1 MTDASKPSPKPIAI
15 FERTE
20 KKYVITR
27 RQFDLLM
34 QAIGDK
40 LRDDQYAR
48 STISSLYFDTMEDTL
63 INRSMEKPFYK
74 EKLRIRSYGPAAA
87 SDLVFV
93 ELKKK
98 FDGIVY
104 KRRVQLPRDLAIAY
118 MQGDVS
124 YREAVR
130 VAASFGALDAEE
142 ALSPSKLQTVR
153 EIDATIARYPKL
165 RPRIMVVVNRLSLK
179 SIDGSNIRFTFGF
192 NARWRHQNLTFDQGE
207 GGHLIYGEDER
218 NIILEIK
225 CQKAYPLWLVRA
237 LSNLR
242 MYPQPCSKIAGAYTA
257 LVPVAQ
263 VGGKRVP
270 IYQKQPLERIQTK
283 DRYGAPV
290 ARRVKGAHCA

>member
-1 MTDASKPSPKPIAI
+1 MTDASKQSPKPISI

-34 QAIGDK
+34 SAIGDK
-40 LRDDQYAR
+40 LCEDQYAR
-48 STISSLYFDTMEDTL
+48 SVISSLYFDTVEDTL

-74 EKLRIRSYGPAAA
+74 EKLRIRSYGPAGVD
-87 SDLVFV
+87 DLVFV

-118 MQGDVS
+118 LQGDVS
-124 YREAVR
+124 YQEAVR
-130 VAASFGALDAEE
+130 VAVGLGVLNAED
-142 ALSPSKLQTVR
+142 ALSSSKLQTVR
-153 EIDATIARYPKL
+153 EIDATIARYSKL
-165 RPRIMVVVNRLSLK
+165 RPRIMVVVDRLSLK
-179 SIDGSNIRFTFGF
+179 STDGSGIRFTFDF
-192 NARWRHQNLTFDQGE
+192 NPRWRAQSLTFDQGE
-207 GGHLIYGEDER
+207 GGHLLYGEQER
-218 NIILEIK
+218 NIIMEIK

-242 MYPQPCSKIAGAYTA
+242 VYPQPCSKIAGAYTA
-257 LVPVAQ
+257 LIPVAQ
-263 VGGKRVP
+263 VGDARVP
-270 IYQKQPLERIQTK
+270 VYQRPAERLQTTN
-283 DRYGAPV
+283 RYGVPG